1 MWVLQRVQYAFM
13 NFPKRFFRLFFY
25 FKMPFY
31 KRRAGHSLV
40 RSFPLLLLDLIFFF
54 DMYEIISNNIKHNTR
69 PLTKEEIEKGK
80 TIFGDKLNYN
90 LIRIDE
96 KATIMT
102 KDKGIIYVGFNTIN
116 SWGALREDIF
126 IHELVHVWQYQQ
138 FGAGYISNALKA
150 QTSKEGYNYAY
161 NKGWE
166 KSASIHDFNAEQQA
180 DIVQDYYRL
189 KKGFGAQWKL
199 EKSVQLS
206 DYQRFIDEINL
217 NSAIP
222 YMTK

>member
-1 MWVLQRVQYAFM
+1 MWILQRVQYALM
-13 NFPKRFFRLFFY
+13 NFPKRLFRLFFY
-25 FKMPFY
+25 FTMPFY
-31 KRRAGHSLV
+31 KRQAGHSLV
-40 RSFPLLLLDLIFFF
+40 RSFPLLLLDVVFFF

-69 PLTKEEIEKGK
+69 PLTDDEIEKAK
-80 TIFGDKLNYN
+80 TIFGDKLNYK

-126 IHELVHVWQYQQ
+126 IHELVHVWQYQK

-166 KSASIHDFNAEQQA
+166 KRASIHDFNAEQQA

-199 EKSVQLS
+199 EKSVKLS
-206 DYQRFIDEINL
+206 DYQRFVDEINNL
-217 NSAIP
+217 
-222 YMTK
+222 